1 MSSINLSWVLA
12 AEDPQRLA
20 RFYAALLGC
29 PQRDGFS
36 PSHCIVDLGGA
47 GRLEIYRPSRNR
59 PFPQRGRVVA
69 PCLRLPPMDGPL
81 EALQQQLPTWL
92 ALGASLMEP
101 ARQEPFG
108 AEVWLADPEG
118 NPVLVVQPF
127 PRAST

>member
-1 MSSINLSWVLA
+1 MTETGEITEQELETGRKLFLKPCEFIA
-12 AEDPQRLA
+12 ASTA
-20 RFYAALLGC
+20 I
-29 PQRDGFS
+29 S
-36 PSHCIVDLGGA
+36 
-47 GRLEIYRPSRNR
+47 N
-59 PFPQRGRVVA
+59 
-69 PCLRLPPMDGPL
+69 LPPMDGPL

-118 NPVLVVQPF
+118 NPVLMVQPF